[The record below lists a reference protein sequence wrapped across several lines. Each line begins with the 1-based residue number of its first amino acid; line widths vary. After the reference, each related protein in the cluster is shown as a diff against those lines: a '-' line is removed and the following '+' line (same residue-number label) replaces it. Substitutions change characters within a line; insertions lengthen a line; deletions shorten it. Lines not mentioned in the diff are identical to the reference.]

1 MAQAAGS
8 KASGNEKAA
17 RVHKPVGTDV
27 STARRVSRLRR
38 HNRLRKRGEGTPERP
53 RLVVKRSSRHIHV
66 QVVDDMT
73 GRTVASAATTEPN
86 LKSGLTGKTRGSNR
100 AGAELVG
107 QTIAERLKEKGITR
121 VVFDR
126 NGYLYHGRIQ
136 AVADAARKAGLE
148 F

>member
-1 MAQAAGS
+1 MRI
-8 KASGNEKAA
+8 KTRE
-17 RVHKPVGTDV
+17 D
-27 STARRVSRLRR
+27 RRNRIKF
-38 HNRLRKRGEGTPERP
+38 RLRKRISGDQGRP
-53 RLVVKRSSRHIHV
+53 RLTVYRSLSHIYV
-66 QVVDDMT
+66 QVIDDMT
-73 GRTVASAATTEPN
+73 GKTVASAGTTEAAV
-86 LKSGLTGKTRGSNR
+86 KSGLNGKTRGSNK

-107 QTIAERLKEKGITR
+107 QTIAQRLKDKGITK